1 MFQLSS
7 SREVYSNPW
16 IKVREDQVIK
26 PGGSPGIFGVVTMR
40 QGSSVLAMEPSG
52 SIYLVKEYKY
62 AIDRFSYELPSGGLE
77 DGEPA
82 IDAAKRELREEAGIA
97 ANKWTDLGTVDP
109 FTSAVLSPNHLFLA
123 EDLEQVEAT
132 PDDGEILERVMVPFA
147 EAVRMVM
154 DGEITHGASCIAILK
169 TAVLRSTAR

>member
-82 IDAAKRELREEAGIA
+82 IDAAKRELREEAGIV